1 MMQQAVG
8 LAPDINVLE
17 AMNIFKNFPDEELP
31 KYRNDPK
38 LALFAA
44 AEMDRRLRVRKD
56 FMARQQKDTRPVV
69 DQLQSQL
76 GLQSIMPAAQPM
88 PPQMQQ
94 PEQTPQ
100 LPQMPT
106 MMAGGGPVAF
116 NRGGITEEQQKEIDR
131 KAFMESLESLYA
143 AGKDILTLPGRG
155 LAGAVETAI
164 TRPARAIGINIP
176 YLPES
181 FYGGNRQ
188 SMTPYYDQLR
198 AARGQTPPAEPQEP
212 KKSEQTATPIIKPQ
226 AAPPATAAP
235 TAAQSPQSAL
245 DMLERLAGRYPL
257 ETPTP
262 TDPAK
267 IRKDAEAEEEYL
279 RKKFPD
285 KVSPMAEALAKE
297 LSTQISPED
306 ARRQAFMQAAIA
318 GLGYQGRDFGGGLAG
333 MLEGYQ
339 TSKLGAEKANKEARV
354 AAQKARLAAEEYK
367 SAIERKDYES
377 AKMYAL
383 ELEKY
388 RLQLIEAK
396 NKATVGKLGI
406 MGQIGQMLPKPEKPA
421 KPKEVSFK
429 DQFTLNKEVL
439 ELAMPEIQRLEN
451 QFDQEAKKWFGS
463 IPKNWRQDPAT
474 KARFESDKQAIIS
487 RIRNQLDPRYS
498 EAPPQTLSPDQIQR
512 LREKGK

>member
-116 NRGGITEEQQKEIDR
+116 QTGGGIFDR
-131 KAFMESLESLYA
+131 FLQWASE
-143 AGKDILTLPGRG
+143 
-155 LAGAVETAI
+155 LAPPTVNLIGAVEKPKPVA
-164 TRPARAIGINIP
+164 
-176 YLPES
+176 
-181 FYGGNRQ
+181 
-188 SMTPYYDQLR
+188 
-198 AARGQTPPAEPQEP
+198 QTTEP

-235 TAAQSPQSAL
+235 AAAQNPASVL
-245 DMLERLAGRYPL
+245 DMLDRLAGRYAL

-285 KVSPMAEALAKE
+285 KVSPMAEALANE

-339 TSKLGAEKANKEARV
+339 TSKLGSEKANKEARV

-388 RLQLIEAK
+388 RLQVIEAK

-406 MGQIGQMLPKPEKPA
+406 MGQIGQMLPKPA
-421 KPKEVSFK
+421 KPKDVSFK

-439 ELAMPEIQRLEN
+439 ELAMPEIQRLEKSY
-451 QFDQEAKKWFGS
+451 DDEAKKFFS
-463 IPKNWRQDPAT
+463 PKVKKNWRQDPA
-474 KARFESDKQAIIS
+474 AMAIFNAEKQAIIN
-487 RIRNQLDPRYS
+487 RIRSQLDPRYS
-498 EAPPQTLSPDQIQR
+498 EAPAQALSPDQIQR

>member
-116 NRGGITEEQQKEIDR
+116 QNGGGIFDR
-131 KAFMESLESLYA
+131 FLQWASA
-143 AGKDILTLPGRG
+143 
-155 LAGAVETAI
+155 LAPPTVDLISGVEKPKPVA
-164 TRPARAIGINIP
+164 
-176 YLPES
+176 
-181 FYGGNRQ
+181 
-188 SMTPYYDQLR
+188 
-198 AARGQTPPAEPQEP
+198 QTTEP
-212 KKSEQTATPIIKPQ
+212 KKPEQTATPIIKPQ

-235 TAAQSPQSAL
+235 AAAQSPTSVL

-262 TDPAK
+262 TDPAQ
-267 IRKDAEAEEEYL
+267 IRKDAEAEEKYL
-279 RKKFPD
+279 RERFPD

-297 LSTQISPED
+297 LGTQISPEE
-306 ARRQAFMQAAIA
+306 ARRQAFIQAAIA

-339 TSKLGAEKANKEARV
+339 TSKLGSEKANKEARV
-354 AAQKARLAAEEYK
+354 AEQKARLAAAEYK

-388 RLQLIEAK
+388 RLQLIDAK

-406 MGQIGQMLPKPEKPA
+406 MSQIGQMLPKPERPA
-421 KPKEVSFK
+421 QPKEVSFK

-439 ELAMPEIQRLEN
+439 ELAMPEIQRLEKSY
-451 QFDQEAKKWFGS
+451 DDEAKKLFFS
-463 IPKNWRQDPAT
+463 KVKKNWRQDPA
-474 KARFESDKQAIIS
+474 AMAMFNAEKQAIIN
-487 RIRNQLDPRYS
+487 RIRSQLDPRYS
-498 EAPPQTLSPDQIQR
+498 EVPAQTLSPDQIQR
-512 LREKGK
+512 LRERGK